1 MNFNTYLAEV
11 FISLNLL
18 ANITFVILLML
29 MPLVSVL
36 YYTISVD
43 LNPFQRDRARK
54 MLKRFYS
61 ILFISFLIIVFFP
74 TDESIKLLLGV

>member
-11 FISLNLL
+11 LISLNLL
-18 ANITFVILLML
+18 ANTTFVTLLMML
-29 MPLVSVL
+29 PLVSVL
-36 YYTISVD
+36 HYTISVD
-43 LNPFQRDRARK
+43 LNLFQRDRVRK
-54 MLKRFYS
+54 ILRRLYS